1 MKLSL
6 RSQVIFLL
14 LWLLPAAGVFAAT
27 DSHKGSLTIGGP
39 VQVAGKQLPAGEYLV
54 KWDGTGP
61 TAQVN
66 IIRNGKVVAT
76 APSRVVKLEQKAA
89 RDTAETK
96 IAVNGDRTLTSIK
109 FEGQMYALEISPE
122 AGGGDNASSN
132 VK

>member
-1 MKLSL
+1 MKLSK

-76 APSRVVKLEQKAA
+76 APPLRRLSLSNQPHKVQYEAYALSCGLRGRAGS
-89 RDTAETK
+89 
-96 IAVNGDRTLTSIK
+96 IAV
-109 FEGQMYALEISPE
+109 A
-122 AGGGDNASSN
+122 
-132 VK
+132 